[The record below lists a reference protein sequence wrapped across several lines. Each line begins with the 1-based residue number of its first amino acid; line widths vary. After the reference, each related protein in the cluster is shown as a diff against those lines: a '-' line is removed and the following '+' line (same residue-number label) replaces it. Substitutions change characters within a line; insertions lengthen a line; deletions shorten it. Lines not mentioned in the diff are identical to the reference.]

1 MKQKHQSVFLTGL
14 LALAV
19 GLSACSS
26 WRGGGMG
33 SSGSSG
39 TSGETGSSG
48 TATGTSNSGGMSGTG
63 GGTGSQGSGSWGGG
77 SSGSSGTSGTAGSS
91 SGYDTSGTSGTAGMS
106 GSSGMMQERGAS
118 AAATTPNATVAA
130 IEVMPRSGTTTMEGE
145 TAGASTAQGSS
156 AGGTTGS
163 SADRVYRVTLRMDDG
178 STQVV
183 TQQTTPDF
191 RTGDRVSLAGGV
203 IQH

>member
-1 MKQKHQSVFLTGL
+1 MKQKHQSVFLAGL

-26 WRGGGMG
+26 WRGGGTG

-39 TSGETGSSG
+39 AAGETGSS
-48 TATGTSNSGGMSGTG
+48 GMSGTG
-63 GGTGSQGSGSWGGG
+63 GGTGS
-77 SSGSSGTSGTAGSS
+77 SGSSGLSGAAGSS
-91 SGYDTSGTSGTAGMS
+91 SGYDTSGSQGT
-106 GSSGMMQERGAS
+106 SGMMQDQGAMS
-118 AAATTPNATVAA
+118 SKSPNATVAA
-130 IEVMPRSGTTTMEGE
+130 IEVMPRSGSATTEGE
-145 TAGASTAQGSS
+145 SSASAAMGSS
-156 AGGTTGS
+156 SSGSTGS
-163 SADRVYRVTLRMDDG
+163 SPDRVYRVTLRMDDG

-191 RTGDRVSLAGGV
+191 RTGDRVSLAGGA